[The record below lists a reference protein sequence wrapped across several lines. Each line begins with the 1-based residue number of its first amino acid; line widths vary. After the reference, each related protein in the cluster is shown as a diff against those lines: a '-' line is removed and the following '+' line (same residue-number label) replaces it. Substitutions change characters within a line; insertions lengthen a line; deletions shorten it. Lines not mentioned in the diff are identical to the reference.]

1 MWKRKPFGISV
12 EVLSV
17 LAGILLIVVVLW
29 RPVFIGVADNGD
41 FLRIMNTAGLQYY
54 DASESYEDRFFSYS
68 HERFAYDAPLRGF
81 YPSSQVLV
89 VWLARTIASIINGNY
104 FNIRILG
111 AIYTLLLLSALWLLV
126 KYNKPQT
133 PALGLAIGGVL
144 LFVFFDMGYLAYF
157 HSLYGEPVS
166 MLGLLLAFAL
176 GLRLLRRSV
185 PDRTG
190 IVLLFLAV
198 LFLILAK
205 IQNAPLGLLFT
216 LIFLRL
222 AWLYKDTGWKRLA
235 WLLSGLLLL
244 SSITLYATAPGGLKH
259 INLYQTV
266 FYGILYQSPD
276 VKADLASLGLPQ
288 ELEVL
293 AGTNYFESGTAI
305 SQTDDALEEMFFNRI
320 SHKDVLLFYIKH
332 PVRLWDNMKTAAE
345 SAFSIRPY
353 YLGNYE
359 KQEQLSPGALSF
371 TFSGWS
377 ELKNR
382 WLPHRLEAIVLFFV
396 LYLGAAVHMW
406 IKSRDTAGRIRAELV
421 MLLGGAGLFAFV
433 TPVLGDGLAD
443 IGKHLFL
450 FNVCMDMMMIVL
462 LCYGF
467 RSATHYIQP
476 SPEVKDRP
484 PLRLISSRTKGK
496 SD

>member
-222 AWLYKDTGWKRLA
+222 AWLYKDTGLGAEYRKLC
-235 WLLSGLLLL
+235 
-244 SSITLYATAPGGLKH
+244 APIWRQQGIDSLRWRIGYPFRTVRPGEAVSNPCGCGFCGIGGC
-259 INLYQTV
+259 
-266 FYGILYQSPD
+266 
-276 VKADLASLGLPQ
+276 
-288 ELEVL
+288 
-293 AGTNYFESGTAI
+293 
-305 SQTDDALEEMFFNRI
+305 
-320 SHKDVLLFYIKH
+320 
-332 PVRLWDNMKTAAE
+332 AAE
-345 SAFSIRPY
+345 PAQR
-353 YLGNYE
+353 
-359 KQEQLSPGALSF
+359 
-371 TFSGWS
+371 
-377 ELKNR
+377 
-382 WLPHRLEAIVLFFV
+382 
-396 LYLGAAVHMW
+396 
-406 IKSRDTAGRIRAELV
+406 AGV
-421 MLLGGAGLFAFV
+421 
-433 TPVLGDGLAD
+433 
-443 IGKHLFL
+443 
-450 FNVCMDMMMIVL
+450 
-462 LCYGF
+462 
-467 RSATHYIQP
+467 
-476 SPEVKDRP
+476 
-484 PLRLISSRTKGK
+484 
-496 SD
+496 